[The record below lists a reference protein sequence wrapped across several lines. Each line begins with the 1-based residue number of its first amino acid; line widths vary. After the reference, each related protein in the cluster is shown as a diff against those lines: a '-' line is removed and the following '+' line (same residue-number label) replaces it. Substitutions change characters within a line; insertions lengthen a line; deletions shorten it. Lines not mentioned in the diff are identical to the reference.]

1 MKRQGDRGR
10 EKMREKWRETD
21 KESGE
26 KKEETE
32 RERERERERDNAI
45 MIMRHL
51 YSALL
56 HFKCFKALVLHY
68 FRKLYIEHRTEM
80 STRRL

>member
-1 MKRQGDRGR
+1 MKRQGERGR

-26 KKEETE
+26 KKG
-32 RERERERERDNAI
+32 RDRERDNAI

-56 HFKCFKALVLHY
+56 HFKCFKALY
-68 FRKLYIEHRTEM
+68 RT
-80 STRRL
+80 